1 MRMASLLPL
10 FAKAIPEL
18 LHANGPSHRR
28 NNERELSD
36 QPLADEQCGQ
46 LWPGWDTRYD
56 TCLPAWQSRGPWL
69 LATPPG
75 LGEVA
80 DDERSSATEGQ
91 QPFGEGA
98 DPGAWLALI
107 AQRSGKPDLTRTE
120 FQSLVAGHRPR
131 GAQLL
136 AEDWEEANGNL
147 FAFVARLA
155 DLASLNGTQRA
166 QTAGEDEAAAVDAEV
181 VLPFGE
187 IAEDASTGERVL
199 FPLNAP
205 GGSPHMAIM
214 GGAGSGKTRTAVF
227 MLKRLREVAE
237 IPLLA
242 FDFKGDLSDNLA
254 PAFGADVVHPP
265 RVPIPLDVLH
275 VAEKDD
281 TSLKEAAAR
290 IRESIIRVKT
300 ERAGGLQ
307 SDALREAVLS
317 VLRSG
322 ARGGR
327 SDLLGVARAL
337 EAEYQRRQRKP
348 DALSSTLNELV
359 QFQLFEP
366 SLTPADFFRRS
377 WIIKLPQDS
386 SAEMRRLIINLT
398 LDALDRWINSLPD
411 APLADGRRGLRHITL
426 LDEAHVILSTKL
438 PALSN
443 LVRMSRSKGG
453 VVMLASQSPDDFD
466 GDDEDYLDNMGLT
479 AAFSTQAKPG
489 PTARFSE
496 VAYRLSI
503 YRSGM
508 QCVA

>member
-1 MRMASLLPL
+1 MTLSIIDISNASYRT
-10 FAKAIPEL
+10 
-18 LHANGPSHRR
+18 SR
-28 NNERELSD
+28 S
-36 QPLADEQCGQ
+36 ADEQCGQ
-46 LWPGWDTRYD
+46 LLTRLGYKVRY
-56 TCLPAWQSRGPWL
+56 LPARLAISRSLG
-69 LATPPG
+69 LATPLAVSDLP
-75 LGEVA
+75 
-80 DDERSSATEGQ
+80 DDEMSSAIKGQ
-91 QPFGEGA
+91 QLFGDGS

-107 AQRSGKPDLTRTE
+107 TQRSGKLDLEKKE
-120 FQSLVAGHRPR
+120 FQALVAAHWHR

-136 AEDWEEANGNL
+136 ADDWQEANGNL
-147 FAFVARLA
+147 SAFVTRLA
-155 DLASLNGTQRA
+155 DLASLNGNQRM
-166 QTAGEDEAAAVDAEV
+166 QVAGEGGAAPAIDAEV

-187 IAEDASTGERVL
+187 VAEDAATGDRVL

-237 IPLLA
+237 VPLLA
-242 FDFKGDLSDNLA
+242 FDFKGDLSENLA
-254 PAFGADVVHPP
+254 AAFGADVVHPP
-265 RVPIPLDVLH
+265 RIPIPLDVLH
-275 VAEKDD
+275 VAAKDE
-281 TSLKEAAAR
+281 TSLKEAAAK

-307 SDALREAVLS
+307 ADALREAVLT

-322 ARGGR
+322 ARGGKT
-327 SDLLGVARAL
+327 DLLSVARAL
-337 EAEYQRRQRKP
+337 DAEYQQRQRKP

-366 SLTPADFFRRS
+366 SMSPAEFFRRS
-377 WIIKLPQDS
+377 WIIRLPQDS

-411 APLADGRRGLRHITL
+411 APLTDGRRGLRHLTL

-453 VVMLASQSPDDFD
+453 VVMLVSQSPDDFD
-466 GDDEDYLDNMGLT
+466 GDNEGYLDNMGLT
-479 AAFSTQAKPG
+479 AAFATQAKPG
-489 PTARFSE
+489 PTRTIFGTGVSLIDLPVGNAICRIRTDARTRRV
-496 VAYRLSI
+496 VAWRP
-503 YRSGM
+503 
-508 QCVA
+508 